1 LEISK
6 TFYTADR
13 KKWRSWL
20 KKNHKKEKDIW
31 LVYYKTSSG
40 KPRIAYN
47 DSVEEALCYGWIDS
61 TVKKIDDERFAQR
74 FSPRNPASNL
84 SESNKERIRKLVKQ
98 KKMTSAGLK
107 AVARVFDLSKD
118 NSEAFII
125 SSDILNILKSNT
137 DVWKNFQKFPK
148 WYKRIRI
155 AFIESRR
162 NRGEEVYQKSLN
174 HFIKMTAQNKRY
186 GIMK

>member
-1 LEISK
+1 LNISK

-13 KKWRSWL
+13 KKWRTWL
-20 KKNHKKEKDIW
+20 RKNHKQEKDIW
-31 LVYYKTSSG
+31 LVYYKKSSG
-40 KPRIAYN
+40 KPRIGYN
-47 DSVEEALCYGWIDS
+47 ESVEEALCYGWIDS

-74 FSPRNPASNL
+74 FTPRNPASNL
-84 SESNKERIRKLVKQ
+84 SESNKERIRKLVTQ

-118 NSEAFII
+118 KSEDFNIP
-125 SSDILNILKSNT
+125 SDILKILKSNT

-174 HFIKMTAQNKRY
+174 HFIKMTSQNKRY